1 MQPLAITACAYG
13 FNIPLTTVFQQFTI
27 KSFVCSEAF
36 LGTCHCHLIK
46 PLTFPSK
53 SARKPI
59 FSQPIVMYWQS
70 DLMRIPT
77 NRSHSK
83 RNHHP
88 RFKNKQQNIWKIVLD
103 EYSIVVAPVLAWTW
117 LESVKVIFLLCGGKR
132 VLKSP
137 SSISVPAGE
146 SIVWL
151 AYLPNLKVLE
161 NSNEADDIQG
171 NCTAA
176 GPTVTFLQILLKM
189 IVVASLPLIRF
200 HSLYK
205 WNKFAD
211 TYFNMTGVWMSVP
224 PISID
229 PQLGPHPLKNSGHS

>member
-1 MQPLAITACAYG
+1 MQPLAVTACAYG

-36 LGTCHCHLIK
+36 WGTCHCHLIK

-53 SARKPI
+53 AARKPI

-88 RFKNKQQNIWKIVLD
+88 RLKNKLHNIWKIVLD
-103 EYSIVVAPVLAWTW
+103 EYSIEVAPVLARTW
-117 LESVKVIFLLCGGKR
+117 LESVKVIFLLCGEKK

-137 SSISVPAGE
+137 SSISVPAGGKYC
-146 SIVWL
+146 V
-151 AYLPNLKVLE
+151 
-161 NSNEADDIQG
+161 
-171 NCTAA
+171 
-176 GPTVTFLQILLKM
+176 
-189 IVVASLPLIRF
+189 
-200 HSLYK
+200 
-205 WNKFAD
+205 
-211 TYFNMTGVWMSVP
+211 
-224 PISID
+224 ISISTK
-229 PQLGPHPLKNSGHS
+229 PQSSWKFKWGWWHTRELQSGRTHCDFSANFVENDCRSFSSVAPFSQFV